1 MVSQSVQNAVSAGNW
16 REAVDA
22 LVQERISQNLCFSS
36 GELVA
41 ELRTNFPSLS
51 FSARNLGDY
60 VRDLFYAGG
69 MGFYDDGNGDVVQPC
84 QIPRM
89 TQGLGRTPA
98 GQTVFVY
105 GPDPTACQNHDF
117 EVDIPSPPGNPPIQ
131 MIFPGNVAVAAL
143 PSNLTITGSRAPKD
157 PLHATVHTDS
167 RLCVPRG
174 AFEALVDK
182 LQHVMRGGDPVYIC
196 FNNSLVELRLDP
208 QPGYTKYDLSTTRGR
223 VLVTHPSTLLI
234 PGDKY
239 SVTVLQDTLQIDLSQ
254 PA

>member
-36 GELVA
+36 GELVV

-98 GQTVFVY
+98 
-105 GPDPTACQNHDF
+105 
-117 EVDIPSPPGNPPIQ
+117 
-131 MIFPGNVAVAAL
+131 
-143 PSNLTITGSRAPKD
+143 
-157 PLHATVHTDS
+157 
-167 RLCVPRG
+167 RL
-174 AFEALVDK
+174 FK
-182 LQHVMRGGDPVYIC
+182 FI
-196 FNNSLVELRLDP
+196 LR
-208 QPGYTKYDLSTTRGR
+208 
-223 VLVTHPSTLLI
+223 
-234 PGDKY
+234 
-239 SVTVLQDTLQIDLSQ
+239 
-254 PA
+254 